1 MDKRK
6 KIIMCIMAVLLVL
19 IITIPFAFADT
30 KEGIRKDTIKINQPT
45 VATTSKEEEKEET
58 KTEYKNIYFLGDS
71 RSVGMSYIDE
81 NKNHFYTAKVG
92 EGYKY
97 FSENYKSVIQKSTKD
112 DAIIINFGVNDLG
125 NAEKYIELINKM
137 ATETKSDIYF
147 LTVNPVD
154 EEKEASHGY
163 KVKNSDIDSFNKK
176 LKDGLSSKVTI
187 IDSNSILKKEGFDTV
202 DGVHY
207 DNNTYKKILKIAT
220 EIKD

>member
-45 VATTSKEEEKEET
+45 VTTTNKEEEKEET